1 MGKPVNADL
10 TLGLAT
16 APVFF
21 ALQEDES
28 MRALILRGF
37 QQPGDVEKVRVAKP
51 PLNILLNLCDV
62 TGVAVRPNDASIVPY
77 TGLS

>member
-28 MRALILRGF
+28 MRALILRRF

-51 PLNILLNLCDV
+51 PLNI
-62 TGVAVRPNDASIVPY
+62 
-77 TGLS
+77 